1 MQNRIINIIT
11 VCTLLVSTT
20 GFSLSRHY
28 CGEVLVEVA
37 VNRQAETCCS
47 NPDCCDTETEF
58 YQLDE
63 DFVGS
68 FPAFSKP
75 EIPVLAEIISSVISF
90 LLETNNAEK
99 IDAFTEGISPPVK
112 RRFYLVYQ
120 VYLL

>member
-1 MQNRIINIIT
+1 MQNTITNIIT
-11 VCTLLVSTT
+11 ACLLLVSTT

-47 NPDCCDTETEF
+47 DPDCCHTETEF

-68 FPAFSKP
+68 ILTFSKP
-75 EIPVLAEIISSVISF
+75 EIPVLAEVIPSAYSF
-90 LLETNNAEK
+90 QLETTDAK
-99 IDAFTEGISPPVK
+99 ISDAFSEGISPPV
-112 RRFYLVYQ
+112 RHRFHLIFQ
-120 VYLL
+120 VFLL